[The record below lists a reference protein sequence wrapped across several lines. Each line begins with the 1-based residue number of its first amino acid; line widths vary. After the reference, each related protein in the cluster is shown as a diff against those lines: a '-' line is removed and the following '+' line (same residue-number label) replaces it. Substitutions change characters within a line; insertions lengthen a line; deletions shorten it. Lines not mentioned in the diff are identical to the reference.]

1 MAPGENTEVLLKSIL
16 ALMIDQ
22 RETRP
27 GPDPARR
34 TELLLADAGLAPSEI
49 AELTGKQA
57 SAVRMTLSRAR
68 RGPTRPPKRGRDDGG
83 TRSL

>member
-1 MAPGENTEVLLKSIL
+1 MATSENTETLLKAIL
-16 ALMIDQ
+16 TLMIDQ
-22 RETRP
+22 RDARP

-68 RGPTRPPKRGRDDGG
+68 RAPKK
-83 TRSL
+83 RSDA